1 MVFEI
6 GTKTDQLSRLEC
18 IRQLKEYLLA
28 VSDKR
33 FDELL
38 LGVAQV
44 GNEVYLLKNARNT
57 TKFARAVANETWIT
71 WISMFDPRYVALLN
85 EIRDLGYLNDHD
97 LSQRIN
103 V

>member
-6 GTKTDQLSRLEC
+6 GTKTDDLSRLEC
-18 IRQLKEYLLA
+18 IRQLKEYLRA
-28 VSDKR
+28 VTDKR

-44 GNEVYLLKNARNT
+44 GNEVYLLKNNRNT
-57 TKFARAVANETWIT
+57 TKFARAIANAT

-85 EIRDLGYLNDHD
+85 EIRDLGYSNDHD